1 MEPYNLRGLLGN
13 WDISAD
19 GQRFL
24 MVKRGG
30 ATGED
35 TQPSQIIVVQNW
47 IEELKGM
54 FPNQ

>member
-1 MEPYNLRGLLGN
+1 MAPYHQGPNFN
-13 WDISAD
+13 WDLSAD

-24 MVKRGG
+24 MVKRDA

-35 TQPSQIIVVQNW
+35 APSSEIIVVENW

-54 FPNQ
+54 FPTP